1 MSFTL
6 QSKDGESL
14 IASGPSSEAFTA
26 IPTGS
31 GSRPG
36 SSRRDPLT
44 TASSYEQTSDTPY
57 TSAAQYESKYS
68 NGSAVRAGSNSR
80 GSLIDAANRSA
91 SKAPAAKKRG
101 FAADDDDDGGV
112 STVVEEEPVEESKEH
127 SEVKADEWP
136 SVLADGWRAYWLR
149 TLHDIFL
156 TSWMNVL
163 LLCIPVAIIVDL
175 VHAPP
180 AVIFVFSLL
189 SLCPLA
195 ERIAFVTDEMAKYTN
210 DTFGGLMSATMGNV
224 TELIVSLV
232 AITQGGSLL
241 IVTQLSLVGSIV
253 SNILLVLGMS
263 FLVGGYKHTNQRYS
277 KPAANANIGLLLLSC
292 MAVILPTLMTTTR
305 NWDWQDIARYP
316 KEFNIND
323 PNLPDSA
330 TLAFSRSISVMML
343 ILYGLLV
350 YYQLFTHRSLF
361 ETQEEEDEEESPP
374 VLGLWGAVGW
384 AGVITVLIAM
394 LSEFIVGSIEAA
406 AKSTGIP
413 IMFVSTVLLPLV
425 GNAAE
430 HASAIIFAYRN
441 KMDISLGIAVGSATQ
456 IALFVVP
463 FCVVVAA
470 MANEELSLDMGTFQA
485 AVLFLSIVIV
495 VACIQT
501 GTSDWLKGALLV
513 MTYFMLAAAYWVIIT
528 PAALEYDVPPDLTD
542 PALYLPN
549 MRTAGAA

>member
-1 MSFTL
+1 M
-6 QSKDGESL
+6 
-14 IASGPSSEAFTA
+14 
-26 IPTGS
+26 
-31 GSRPG
+31 
-36 SSRRDPLT
+36 
-44 TASSYEQTSDTPY
+44 
-57 TSAAQYESKYS
+57 
-68 NGSAVRAGSNSR
+68 
-80 GSLIDAANRSA
+80 
-91 SKAPAAKKRG
+91 
-101 FAADDDDDGGV
+101 V
-112 STVVEEEPVEESKEH
+112 STVVEETVPEEKEPT
-127 SEVKADEWP
+127 EVKADEWP
-136 SVLADGWRAYWLR
+136 SVLADGWKAYWLR
-149 TLHDIFL
+149 TLHDVFL
-156 TSWMNVL
+156 TSWMNL
-163 LLCIPVAIIVDL
+163 LLFCIPISVIVDL

-224 TELIVSLV
+224 TELIVSIV
-232 AITQGGSLL
+232 AISQGGSLL
-241 IVTQLSLVGSIV
+241 IVTQLSLIGSIV

-292 MAVILPTLMTTTR
+292 MAIILPTLMTVTR
-305 NWDWQDIARYP
+305 QYNWYSIRSYP
-316 KEFNIND
+316 YYYNVND
-323 PNLPDSA
+323 PNLPDIP
-330 TLAFSRSISVMML
+330 TLDFSRAIAVMML

-361 ETQEEEDEEESPP
+361 EAQEEEGEEESPP

-384 AGVITVLIAM
+384 AGIITVLIAL

-406 AKSTGIP
+406 ATETGVP
-413 IMFVSTVLLPLV
+413 IMFVSTILLPIV

-456 IALFVVP
+456 ISLFVIP

-470 MANEELSLDMGTFQA
+470 MANEALTMDMGTFQA
-485 AVLFLSIVIV
+485 AVLFMSILIV
-495 VACIQT
+495 VVCIQT

-513 MTYFMLAAAYWVIIT
+513 VTYFMLCAAYWVIST
-528 PAALEYDVPPDLTD
+528 PAELAFKTRPNLTD
-542 PALYLPN
+542 PALYLPQAS
-549 MRTAGAA
+549 TAGAGS

>member
-1 MSFTL
+1 MSFTR
-6 QSKDGESL
+6 QPKDGETL
-14 IASGPSSEAFTA
+14 LGAGPTSDA
-26 IPTGS
+26 
-31 GSRPG
+31 SRPAG
-36 SSRRDPLT
+36 SRRDPLT
-44 TASSYEQTSDTPY
+44 TDSMYEQTSDTPY
-57 TSAAQYESKYS
+57 ASASQYESKYS
-68 NGSAVRAGSNSR
+68 NGSAPRTSAAPAGAGRA
-80 GSLIDAANRSA
+80 A
-91 SKAPAAKKRG
+91 AAKKRG
-101 FAADDDDDGGV
+101 FAADDDDVQV
-112 STVVEEEPVEESKEH
+112 SMVDDAPVMEEKEQ

-149 TLHDIFL
+149 TLHDVFL
-156 TSWMNVL
+156 TSKMNIL
-163 LLCIPVAIIVDL
+163 LLCIPVAVIVDL

-180 AVIFVFSLL
+180 PVIFVFSLL

-224 TELIVSLV
+224 TELIVSIV
-232 AITQGGSLL
+232 AIMQGGSLL
-241 IVTQLSLVGSIV
+241 IVTQLSLIGSIV

-292 MAVILPTLMTTTR
+292 MAIILPTLMTTTR
-305 NWDWQDIARYP
+305 NINYYSWASYP
-316 KEFNIND
+316 VYFNIND
-323 PNLPDSA
+323 PNLPDAA
-330 TLAFSRSISVMML
+330 TLSFSRAISVLML

-361 ETQEEEDEEESPP
+361 ESQEEEDEEESPP

-384 AGVITVLIAM
+384 AAVITVLIAI

-406 AKSTGIP
+406 ARQTGIP
-413 IMFVSTVLLPLV
+413 IMFVSTILLPIV

-456 IALFVVP
+456 ISLFVVP

-470 MANEELSLDMGTFQA
+470 MANEEMSLDMGTFQS
-485 AVLFLSIVIV
+485 AVLFLSILIV
-495 VACIQT
+495 VVCIQT

-513 MTYFMLAAAYWVIIT
+513 VTYLFLCAAYWVIIT
-528 PAALEYDVPPDLTD
+528 PAALEFDPAPIMTD
-542 PALYLPN
+542 PNTYLPQKPVDPP
-549 MRTAGAA
+549 RV

>member
-1 MSFTL
+1 MSFTR
-6 QSKDGESL
+6 QAKDGETL
-14 IASGPSSEAFTA
+14 LG
-26 IPTGS
+26 GD
-31 GSRPG
+31 GG
-36 SSRRDPLT
+36 RRDPLT
-44 TASSYEQTSDTPY
+44 SDSTYEQTSDTPY
-57 TSAAQYESKYS
+57 TSASQYESKYS
-68 NGSAVRAGSNSR
+68 NGSSART
-80 GSLIDAANRSA
+80 AAPARSA
-91 SKAPAAKKRG
+91 AAAPAGRGGAAPKKRG
-101 FAADDDDDGGV
+101 FAADDDDTAV
-112 STVVEEEPVEESKEH
+112 STVLEEPVVEEKEQPNT
-127 SEVKADEWP
+127 KADEWP

-149 TLHDIFL
+149 TLHDVFL

-163 LLCIPVAIIVDL
+163 LLCIPIAVIVDL

-180 AVIFVFSLL
+180 AVVFVFSLL

-224 TELIVSLV
+224 TELIVSIV
-232 AITQGGSLL
+232 AIMQGGSLL
-241 IVTQLSLVGSIV
+241 IVTQLSLIGSIV

-292 MAVILPTLMTTTR
+292 MAIILPTLMTTTR
-305 NWDWQDIARYP
+305 NINYFSWALYP
-316 KEFNIND
+316 EYFNIND
-323 PNLPDSA
+323 PNLPDGP
-330 TLAFSRSISVMML
+330 TLSFSRAISVLML

-361 ETQEEEDEEESPP
+361 ESQEEEDEEESPP

-384 AGVITVLIAM
+384 ASIITVLIAI

-406 AKSTGIP
+406 ARQTGIP
-413 IMFVSTVLLPLV
+413 IMFVSTILLPIV

-456 IALFVVP
+456 ISLFVVP

-470 MANEELSLDMGTFQA
+470 MANEEMSLDMGTFQA
-485 AVLFLSIVIV
+485 AVLFLSILIV
-495 VACIQT
+495 VVCIQT

-513 MTYFMLAAAYWVIIT
+513 VTYFFLCAAYWVIIT
-528 PAALEYDVPPDLTD
+528 PAALEFDVSPNLED
-542 PALYLPN
+542 PALSLPK
-549 MRTAGAA
+549 APAANTNG

>member
-1 MSFTL
+1 MSFTRVP
-6 QSKDGESL
+6 KDGDSL
-14 IASGPSSEAFTA
+14 ITGVASDAPLS
-26 IPTGS
+26 GS

-36 SSRRDPLT
+36 SYRRDPLR
-44 TASSYEQTSDTPY
+44 TAPPTSYETSSDTPY
-57 TSAAQYESKYS
+57 SSAHEYESKYS
-68 NGSAVRAGSNSR
+68 NGSATRAGSASR
-80 GSLIDAANRSA
+80 SSGGGGGGSSG
-91 SKAPAAKKRG
+91 KAPSKKRG
-101 FAADDDDDGGV
+101 FAVDDDDIMA
-112 STVVEEEPVEESKEH
+112 STVVEESEPEEEKH
-127 SEVKADEWP
+127 TEVKADEWP

-163 LLCIPVAIIVDL
+163 LLCIPVAVIVDL

-180 AVIFVFSLL
+180 AAVFVFSLL

-224 TELIVSLV
+224 TELIVSIV
-232 AITQGGSLL
+232 AIIKGGSLL
-241 IVTQLSLVGSIV
+241 IVTQLSLVGSVV
-253 SNILLVLGMS
+253 SNILLVLGCS

-277 KPAANANIGLLLLSC
+277 KPAANANIGLLLLST
-292 MAVILPTLMTTTR
+292 MAIILPTAMTVTR
-305 NWDWQDIARYP
+305 PINYYYWWAYP
-316 KEFNIND
+316 SYFNIND
-323 PNLPDSA
+323 PNLPDAA
-330 TLAFSRSISVMML
+330 TLNFSRAISVMML

-361 ETQEEEDEEESPP
+361 ESQEDEEEDEAPP

-384 AGVITVLIAM
+384 AAIITVMIAI
-394 LSEFIVGSIEAA
+394 LSEFIVGSIESFATQ
-406 AKSTGIP
+406 SGIP
-413 IMFVSTVLLPLV
+413 IMFVSTILLPIV

-456 IALFVVP
+456 ISLFVVP

-470 MANEELSLDMGTFQA
+470 MAGEELSLDFGTFQ
-485 AVLFLSIVIV
+485 VGVMFMSILITV
-495 VACIQT
+495 VAIQT

-513 MTYFMLAAAYWVIIT
+513 CTYFMLCAAYWVMHT
-528 PAALEYDVPPDLTD
+528 PIALENNVSPPPDLRD
-542 PALYLPN
+542 PRTYLP
-549 MRTAGAA
+549 TPPSSTGPGF

>member
-1 MSFTL
+1 MSFAR
-6 QSKDGESL
+6 QQKDGASLLAGNTLSES
-14 IASGPSSEAFTA
+14 
-26 IPTGS
+26 
-31 GSRPG
+31 
-36 SSRRDPLT
+36 PLT
-44 TASSYEQTSDTPY
+44 SSYEQTSDVPY
-57 TSAAQYESKYS
+57 SSASQYESKYS
-68 NGSAVRAGSNSR
+68 NGSANRPPAAASSAKPSN
-80 GSLIDAANRSA
+80 A
-91 SKAPAAKKRG
+91 KAAKKQRG
-101 FAADDDDDGGV
+101 FAADDEDVSV
-112 STVVEEEPVEESKEH
+112 STVVEEEHVEEKEQ

-149 TLHDIFL
+149 TLHDVFL

-163 LLCIPVAIIVDL
+163 LLCIPISIIVEFA
-175 VHAPP
+175 HAPP
-180 AVIFVFSLL
+180 AVVFVFSLL

-224 TELIVSLV
+224 TELIVSVV
-232 AITQGGSLL
+232 AISQGGSLL
-241 IVTQLSLVGSIV
+241 IVTQLSLIGSVV

-292 MAVILPTLMTTTR
+292 MAIILPTLMTTTR
-305 NWDWQDIARYP
+305 NINYFSYSLYP
-316 KEFNIND
+316 AYFNIND
-323 PNLPDSA
+323 PNVPDDI
-330 TLAFSRSISVMML
+330 TLSFSRSISVMML

-361 ETQEEEDEEESPP
+361 ESQEEEDEEESPP

-384 AGVITVLIAM
+384 ASIITVLIAI

-406 AKSTGIP
+406 ARSTGIP
-413 IMFVSTVLLPLV
+413 IMFVSTILLPIV

-456 IALFVVP
+456 ISLFVVP

-470 MANEELSLDMGTFQA
+470 MAGEELSLMMGTFQA
-485 AVLFLSIVIV
+485 AVLFLSILIV
-495 VACIQT
+495 VVCIQT

-513 MTYFMLAAAYWVIIT
+513 VTYFFLCAAYWGLPT
-528 PAALEYDVPPDLTD
+528 PAALEFDPAPDLTN
-542 PALYLPN
+542 PGTRLPIGPTG
-549 MRTAGAA
+549 RAA

>member
-1 MSFTL
+1 MSFTK
-6 QSKDGESL
+6 QTKDGESL
-14 IASGPSSEAFTA
+14 ISGANPISDA
-26 IPTGS
+26 GS
-31 GSRPG
+31 ASRPG

-44 TASSYEQTSDTPY
+44 DPSSYETTSDTPY

-68 NGSAVRAGSNSR
+68 NGSAVRSGSTSRPGSN
-80 GSLIDAANRSA
+80 
-91 SKAPAAKKRG
+91 KAPAAAAKKRG
-101 FAADDDDDGGV
+101 FAADDEDDVV
-112 STVVEEEPVEESKEH
+112 STVVEEEVHEEKEQ

-149 TLHDIFL
+149 TLHDVFL

-163 LLCIPVAIIVDL
+163 LFCIPIAVIVDM

-224 TELIVSLV
+224 TELIVSIV
-232 AITQGGSLL
+232 AISQGGSLL
-241 IVTQLSLVGSIV
+241 IVTQLSLIGSIV

-305 NWDWQDIARYP
+305 NWDWANITRYP
-316 KEFNIND
+316 AYININD
-323 PNLPDSA
+323 PNLPDVP
-330 TLAFSRSISVMML
+330 TLSFSRSISVMML

-361 ETQEEEDEEESPP
+361 ESQEEEDEEEAPP

-384 AGVITVLIAM
+384 AAMITVLIAI

-406 AKSTGIP
+406 ATSTGIP

-441 KMDISLGIAVGSATQ
+441 KMDIALGIAVGSATQ
-456 IALFVVP
+456 ISLFVIP

-485 AVLFLSIVIV
+485 AVLFLSIIITV
-495 VACIQT
+495 VSIQT

-513 MTYFMLAAAYWVIIT
+513 TTYFMLAAAYWVIAT
-528 PAALEYDVPPDLTD
+528 PAALAMDPLPNLTD
-542 PALYLPN
+542 PATYLAGTT
-549 MRTAGAA
+549 TARG